1 MDLAS
6 RKERLEKKRFHLQ
19 ELLTQQISF
28 KNLVQR
34 NGAPK
39 AEPGDRIPLPFII
52 VNTHKETV
60 RIECSSSSG
69 SSGGSSSGSSG
80 SSTSRR

>member
-39 AEPGDRIPLPFII
+39 TEPGDRIPLPFII

-60 RIECSSSSG
+60 RTECSSSSG

>member
-60 RIECSSSSG
+60 STESSSSSG

>member
-1 MDLAS
+1 MPHLAHPLTHPPLPHP
-6 RKERLEKKRFHLQ
+6 RLTHPRLTAVQ

-34 NGAPK
+34 NGAPSH
-39 AEPGDRIPLPFII
+39 EPGDRIPLPFII

-60 RIECSSSSG
+60 TDPHI
-69 SSGGSSSGSSG
+69 
-80 SSTSRR
+80 T